1 MTNTQKYPVL
11 SEAWHPL
18 LPWKNTPCLTS
29 ATQTRQPQMVDPP
42 SHSKQRQDPL
52 VPPPI
57 LLCSSYF
64 GPSLYPLV
72 SLQHHFP
79 SRTHTWI
86 IRRASASAAVRQL
99 EKSGRLGV
107 VWREERGAARINRR
121 MGAGCSDG
129 RPSVCPSGSL
139 KAGKMA
145 VQLCQGCWEAV
156 MTSASASSV
165 AGGHEAKRCST
176 GGEERRWRGES
187 SETQI
192 WLTKR
197 ESGGL
202 ERHKSDTKLDSS
214 TKFTWKLSRNCTT
227 KQTDECKGSL
237 YSPKHL
243 TVVIWS
249 IWQMEW
255 LMGGL
260 DDFLLCSLFSGW

>member
-1 MTNTQKYPVL
+1 MPR
-11 SEAWHPL
+11 
-18 LPWKNTPCLTS
+18 LTS
-29 ATQTRQPQMVDPP
+29 ATQTRQPQMVNPP

-79 SRTHTWI
+79 SRTHTWR

-107 VWREERGAARINRR
+107 GWREERGAARINRR
-121 MGAGCSDG
+121 MGAGRSDG

-139 KAGKMA
+139 NPGKMA

-156 MTSASASSV
+156 MTSASASSA

-176 GGEERRWRGES
+176 GGEERRW
-187 SETQI
+187 
-192 WLTKR
+192 
-197 ESGGL
+197 
-202 ERHKSDTKLDSS
+202 
-214 TKFTWKLSRNCTT
+214 TT
-227 KQTDECKGSL
+227 AELRDANMTDK
-237 YSPKHL
+237 P
-243 TVVIWS
+243 
-249 IWQMEW
+249 
-255 LMGGL
+255 
-260 DDFLLCSLFSGW
+260 